1 MKDVVFEGKVST
13 YYSVTTRA
21 KTKSEAIE
29 NIDYDYGNR
38 CILNHSEDDLTLFDG
53 IEDLETDTFDVVSL
67 LETHEVKDEDYIGDE
82 Y

>member
-1 MKDVVFEGKVST
+1 MKAFVFEVKVST

-29 NIDYDYGNR
+29 NIDFDYGNR
-38 CILNHSEDDLTLFDG
+38 CILNNSEDDSTLFDG

>member
-1 MKDVVFEGKVST
+1 MKDFVFEVKVST
-13 YYSVTTRA
+13 FYTVTTRA

-29 NIDYDYGNR
+29 NIDYDYSNR
-38 CILNHSEDDLTLFDG
+38 CILNHSEDDSTLFDG
-53 IEDLETDTFDVVSL
+53 IEDLEEDTFDVVSL

>member
-1 MKDVVFEGKVST
+1 MKDFVFEVKVST

-38 CILNHSEDDLTLFDG
+38 CILNNSEDDSTLFDG
-53 IEDLETDTFDVVSL
+53 IEDLETDSFDVVSL

>member
-1 MKDVVFEGKVST
+1 MKDFVFEVKVST

-38 CILNHSEDDLTLFDG
+38 CILNNSEDDSTLFDG

-67 LETHEVKDEDYIGDE
+67 LETHKVKDEDYIGDE

>member
-1 MKDVVFEGKVST
+1 MKDFVFEVKVST

-29 NIDYDYGNR
+29 NIDFDYGNR
-38 CILNHSEDDLTLFDG
+38 CILNNSEDDSTLFDG